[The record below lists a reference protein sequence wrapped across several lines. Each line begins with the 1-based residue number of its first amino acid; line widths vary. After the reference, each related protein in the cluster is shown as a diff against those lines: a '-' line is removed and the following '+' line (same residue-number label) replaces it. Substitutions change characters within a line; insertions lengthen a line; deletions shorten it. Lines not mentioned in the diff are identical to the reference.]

1 MNMSTRFLLATGLA
15 SLMGLTLLPAA
26 YAQDMGAPK
35 DTPPMLQLD
44 DLGDNQRPDGDDR
57 GDHRGGPRG
66 ERGGIAGLICS
77 TDGATQLETRLAD
90 LATQLKLTT
99 EQQTLFDAYKTA
111 ALSTQTI
118 FADACAKLQ
127 PAADAKP
134 TTPPDA
140 LTVLKDRQA
149 RQTAELAAL
158 NAVLPSFEAL
168 YNSLDDTQK
177 AALMPLASHF
187 GPGDHGPRGDDRGDR
202 AGRHDDRGGDRGGDD
217 RGRKGRPDGRQ
228 GMIEPGIDTN
238 TAVTAG

>member
-1 MNMSTRFLLATGLA
+1 MNTSTRFILATGLA
-15 SLMGLTLLPAA
+15 SLMGLTLLPTA

-35 DTPPMLQLD
+35 DAPPMLQLD
-44 DLGDNQRPDGDDR
+44 DLGNNQRSDDDDYR
-57 GDHRGGPRG
+57 RGPRG

-90 LATQLKLTT
+90 LATQLKLTA
-99 EQQTLFDAYKTA
+99 EQQSLFDAYKTA
-111 ALSTQTI
+111 ALSAQTT
-118 FADACAKLQ
+118 FADSCAQLQ
-127 PAADAKP
+127 PAAAKP

-149 RQTAELAAL
+149 RQTAELDAL

-177 AALMPLASHF
+177 AALMPLAGHF
-187 GPGDHGPRGDDRGDR
+187 GPGDHGPRGDDRGER
-202 AGRHDDRGGDRGGDD
+202 AGRHDDRNDD
-217 RGRKGRPDGRQ
+217 RDDDRDDDDNGRNGRHDGRH
-228 GMIEPGIDTN
+228 GMVQTDTDTN

>member
-15 SLMGLTLLPAA
+15 SLMGVTLLPAA

-35 DTPPMLQLD
+35 DNPPMLQLN
-44 DLGDNQRPDGDDR
+44 DLGQRSDDDNNR

-99 EQQTLFDAYKTA
+99 EQQPLFDAYKTA
-111 ALSTQTI
+111 ALSAQTT
-118 FADACAKLQ
+118 FADSCARLQ

-149 RQTAELAAL
+149 RQTAELDAL

-177 AALMPLASHF
+177 AALTPLAGHF
-187 GPGDHGPRGDDRGDR
+187 GPGDHGPRGDDRGER
-202 AGRHDDRGGDRGGDD
+202 AGRHDDRGGDD

-238 TAVTAG
+238 MAVTAG